1 MSNNEDISG
10 ELSKDIK
17 TVNLTSDRRIASDHD
32 AYFNAQFGATP
43 HYVEPGQY
51 VCGQDIDKML
61 VATIGSGVAVTI
73 HDKDLHIGGL
83 AYLLIPDSVLK
94 SFPRIDETAEK
105 DLEKAFKALEDCIN
119 KMKQMGAG
127 KNRIRIRVM
136 GGTSYNDDT
145 MDRGTKN
152 YIIVKERL
160 AQKGLVIMSEDLSGP
175 YVRRIHFFPTSGRA
189 VRRVLRRDS
198 DYASMHEDELRF
210 QTNF

>member
-1 MSNNEDISG
+1 MSDDVNVSG
-10 ELSKDIK
+10 DLSEDIK
-17 TVNLTSDRRIASDHD
+17 TIDLTGDRRISADHD

-43 HYVEPGQY
+43 QYVEPGHF

-61 VATIGSGVAVTI
+61 VATIGTGVAVTI

-83 AYLLIPDSVLK
+83 AYLIIPDSVLK
-94 SFPRIDETAEK
+94 EFPKVNEEAEN
-105 DLEKAFKALEDCIN
+105 DLEKAFKPLEDCVN

-127 KNRIRIRVM
+127 KNRIRIRIM

-160 AQKGLVIMSEDLSGP
+160 ARKGLVIMSEDLSGP

-198 DYASMHEDELRF
+198 DYATMHEDELNY

>member
-1 MSNNEDISG
+1 MNWSD
-10 ELSKDIK
+10 
-17 TVNLTSDRRIASDHD
+17 DRRIATDHD
-32 AYFNAQFGATP
+32 AYFNAQFGASP
-43 HYVEPGQY
+43 VYVEPGEF
-51 VCGQDIDKML
+51 VCGEDIDRML
-61 VATIGSGVAVTI
+61 VATIGTGVAVTI

-83 AYLLIPDSVLK
+83 AYLLIPDSVLQ
-94 SFPRIDETAEK
+94 SFPNIDEKADQ
-105 DLEKAFKALEDCIN
+105 DLRKAFKPLDDCIN

-160 AQKGLVIMSEDLSGP
+160 ARKGLVIMSEDLSGP

-198 DYASMHEDELRF
+198 DYAAMHEDELKY